1 MKNYLIIDLECTCD
15 EDKNNFNRNKME
27 IIEIGAVLVDENF
40 NLIDEFSTFVK
51 PTINPTLTSFCT
63 KLTTITQKD
72 VDDAPYI
79 EEALDSLRSFARQNG
94 FYTFVSWGGFDY
106 RQIKRETAL
115 KGIDNVLKSKNINY
129 KDNYKEITG
138 VRATSITRALR
149 DLKTD
154 FKGTQHRAVYDAK
167 NIYRIVKRIG
177 I

>member
-1 MKNYLIIDLECTCD
+1 M
-15 EDKNNFNRNKME
+15 
-27 IIEIGAVLVDENF
+27 
-40 NLIDEFSTFVK
+40 
-51 PTINPTLTSFCT
+51 
-63 KLTTITQKD
+63 
-72 VDDAPYI
+72 
-79 EEALDSLRSFARQNG
+79 
-94 FYTFVSWGGFDY
+94 
-106 RQIKRETAL
+106 
-115 KGIDNVLKSKNINY
+115 KSKNINY